1 MIAREAEGVCR
12 RQVGCFRITVCLL
25 IARSSQGRLNQALV
39 SNAIQPAVLGQLPVM
54 DCIHQ
59 IGANPPPL
67 AHFASA
73 RRISRS
79 SCIISSAKA
88 I

>member
-1 MIAREAEGVCR
+1 
-12 RQVGCFRITVCLL
+12 
-25 IARSSQGRLNQALV
+25 
-39 SNAIQPAVLGQLPVM
+39 VLGQLPVM